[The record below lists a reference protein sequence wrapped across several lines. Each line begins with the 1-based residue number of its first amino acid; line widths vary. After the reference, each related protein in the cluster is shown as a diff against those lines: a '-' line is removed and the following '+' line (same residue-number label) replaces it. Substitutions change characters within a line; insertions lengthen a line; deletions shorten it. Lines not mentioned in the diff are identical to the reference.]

1 MISSLKYLRF
11 IRNYRCYSND
21 FNSDEG
27 EVGIAMISIVMKGK
41 LVEGRVVLIRK
52 SVVENLTNV
61 KGLIGIGLKLINSS
75 VEDITKY
82 VSFKLTSR
90 TKSHN
95 H

>member
-1 MISSLKYLRF
+1 MISIVMKGSW
-11 IRNYRCYSND
+11 YSND

-27 EVGIAMISIVMKGK
+27 EVGG
-41 LVEGRVVLIRK
+41 GRVVLIRK